1 MRVCRGEIGWS
12 LLRGCAKQLGG
23 VTVSPWSSNLTPRRK
38 SGGSHLVITS
48 QRILKSLDH
57 GGAKDVQ
64 LGRENRQRE

>member
-12 LLRGCAKQLGG
+12 LLRGSAKQLKG

-38 SGGSHLVITS
+38 LGGSHLVITS

-57 GGAKDVQ
+57 GGAKEVQ
-64 LGRENRQRE
+64 SGRENRPGG